1 MNCHIGHCDGLE
13 RSQFAL
19 ISSFPPNG
27 LERSQMLPDVK
38 GLEMSQCASVINSS
52 KLSATARYEGS

>member
-1 MNCHIGHCDGLE
+1 MNCCIGHCDGLE

-27 LERSQMLPDVK
+27 RERSQMLPSVK
-38 GLEMSQCASVINSS
+38 GLERSQCAQIS
-52 KLSATARYEGS
+52 

>member
-27 LERSQMLPDVK
+27 LERSQMLPSVK
-38 GLEMSQCASVINSS
+38 GLGMSQCAPIF
-52 KLSATARYEGS
+52 